1 MSGSSPLGGP
11 RTAGAGKMG
20 RLAVMIALVRRGPHV
35 ALVLLG
41 IVCGRAGAQEVLP
54 TLQVRAAMA
63 DVQRITLDEAKQR
76 ALANNKLLSLAAM
89 NIRGK
94 EFAVNAARADYFPK
108 IVGTSV
114 FFAFNEPLGT
124 VITTRGHPL
133 LGLPP
138 MEFSAHVINE
148 DSNVNAAYAA
158 QPITALLL
166 VRQGVRI
173 AEADQQI
180 AQAELD
186 KGTRALL
193 MGVEQLYW
201 GLLATEH
208 IRAGLL
214 EAAKQSAPFAGI
226 KLPEVQV
233 ALIEGQQGLQQVDAQ
248 IADLEEQMNNLLDN
262 PPCTKLE
269 MVEPPPPTLCV
280 GCCDELISQA
290 IANSP
295 EVRSAEQD
303 VVKANAAV
311 KAAKVDYL
319 PNVAVLGGVMNQ
331 SMADYIQPDAAFI
344 GVMANYTFV
353 DWGKRRNVLREREN
367 LVSMACLKVE
377 QTKDEV
383 RQKAMKAY
391 REFEEHRAALKTAQ
405 EVVEAHK
412 AVVKKLTTPTV
423 MQHPEPLL
431 KASKDLMTAE
441 VDLIK
446 AEMAVRVSAAQV
458 MSLTGR

>member
-1 MSGSSPLGGP
+1 MSARVHGGSY
-11 RTAGAGKMG
+11 A
-20 RLAVMIALVRRGPHV
+20 
-35 ALVLLG
+35 ALVLLAL
-41 IVCGRAGAQEVLP
+41 ISGRAGAQEVLP
-54 TLQVRAAMA
+54 TIHVRAAMA
-63 DVQRITLDEAKQR
+63 DVQRVTLEEARQR
-76 ALANNKLLSLAAM
+76 ALANNKLISLAAM
-89 NIRGK
+89 NAHGK
-94 EFAVNAARADYFPK
+94 EFAINAARADYFPK

-114 FFAFNEPLGT
+114 LFEFSEPLGT
-124 VITTRGHPL
+124 VFATRGRPA
-133 LGLPP
+133 LGIPP
-138 MEFSAHVINE
+138 VQLAAHVLNQE
-148 DSNVNAAYAA
+148 SNFNSVYAA
-158 QPITALLL
+158 QPITALFL

-201 GLLATEH
+201 GLVAAQH
-208 IRAGLL
+208 IRAGLV
-214 EAAKQSAPFAGI
+214 EAAKQSAPLAGL
-226 KLPEVQV
+226 KLPDVQV
-233 ALIEGQQGLQQVDAQ
+233 ALLEGQQSLQQVEAQ

-269 MVEPPPPTLCV
+269 MAEPPPPTLCV
-280 GCCDELISQA
+280 GCVDELISLA
-290 IANSP
+290 IATSP
-295 EVRSAEQD
+295 EVHSAEQD

-311 KAAKVDYL
+311 KAAKVAYYPD
-319 PNVAVLGGVMNQ
+319 VAVLGGAFNQ
-331 SMADYIQPDAAFI
+331 QAADYIQPEAAFI
-344 GVMANYTFV
+344 GVVANYTFV

-367 LVSMACLKVE
+367 LVSMACLKLD
-377 QTKDEV
+377 QTRDEV
-383 RQKAMKAY
+383 RQKAMKAF
-391 REFEEHRAALKTAQ
+391 REFEENRDALKTAQ
-405 EVVEAHK
+405 EMVEGRQ

-446 AEMAVRVSAAQV
+446 ADMAVRVSAAQV